1 MTEKEQW
8 DAAQE
13 VKTTGGPA
21 FPVRATENIV
31 YTGISIRDYFAAMV
45 MQGLIAGTVKPET
58 VWTPNELAESS
69 YCMAD
74 AMLKERLK

>member
-1 MTEKEQW
+1 
-8 DAAQE
+8 
-13 VKTTGGPA
+13 
-21 FPVRATENIV
+21 
-31 YTGISIRDYFAAMV
+31 MV

>member
-31 YTGISIRDYFAAMV
+31 YTGISIRDYFAAKA
-45 MQGLIAGTVKPET
+45 MQALMRENYFEITARSAY
-58 VWTPNELAESS
+58 L
-69 YCMAD
+69 MAD
-74 AMLKERLK
+74 IMLEERLK

>member
-13 VKTTGGPA
+13 VKATGGPA
-21 FPVRATENIV
+21 FPIGIPEAKIV
-31 YTGISIRDYFAAMV
+31 YTGISIRDYFAAQA
-45 MQGLIAGTVKPET
+45 MQALVRDNYFDVVATRAY
-58 VWTPNELAESS
+58 L
-69 YCMAD
+69 MAD